1 MDDWTESS
9 GNVVVTSNLL
19 GSDTT
24 AFLLRELQVGQAVLL
39 NEVRAMRSLLQQ
51 RHRRELLLFLH
62 QPSQRPSMTF
72 EEWVA
77 QQALA
82 MTDEVLDRVC
92 THSLTA
98 GMLMLLEKG
107 LVSGLSK
114 LPLRAFEE
122 KKEFMYVFSRIA
134 SGSGLEVAQTHV
146 QNVTATSNTTIVVA
160 VEPGSQQQQS
170 QQVVQAKWR
179 RLVLRDL
186 QALESALSRQ
196 ILVYYLNWQRTNS
209 SMLAAHPE
217 RELMYMSRV
226 NGGNV
231 TSDRRCQEI
240 KRWLEDR
247 LPEPFPFSVDMEYG

>member
-1 MDDWTESS
+1 
-9 GNVVVTSNLL
+9 
-19 GSDTT
+19 
-24 AFLLRELQVGQAVLL
+24 
-39 NEVRAMRSLLQQ
+39 
-51 RHRRELLLFLH
+51 
-62 QPSQRPSMTF
+62 
-72 EEWVA
+72 
-77 QQALA
+77 
-82 MTDEVLDRVC
+82 
-92 THSLTA
+92 
-98 GMLMLLEKG
+98 

-134 SGSGLEVAQTHV
+134 SGSGMDVAQN
-146 QNVTATSNTTIVVA
+146 QNAAATSNTTMVVA
-160 VEPGSQQQQS
+160 AEQQQQS
-170 QQVVQAKWR
+170 QQPQSQQPQQVAKWR
-179 RLVLRDL
+179 RLVMRDL

-209 SMLAAHPE
+209 TMLAAHPE